1 MYKYF
6 QQIDIET
13 TNNVKNFQMSSTKIL
28 SLFIAGS
35 IAVAAIIL
43 MLACIIS
50 VGPGLLII
58 LIDIIAE
65 LAVIFLM
72 NNDKTPE
79 VEQETPDVSPE
90 PVPDEP

>member
-1 MYKYF
+1 
-6 QQIDIET
+6 
-13 TNNVKNFQMSSTKIL
+13 MSSTKIL

-43 MLACIIS
+43 MFVGIIG

-65 LAVIFLM
+65 LTVMFLM

-79 VEQETPDVSPE
+79 VEPETPDVSPE